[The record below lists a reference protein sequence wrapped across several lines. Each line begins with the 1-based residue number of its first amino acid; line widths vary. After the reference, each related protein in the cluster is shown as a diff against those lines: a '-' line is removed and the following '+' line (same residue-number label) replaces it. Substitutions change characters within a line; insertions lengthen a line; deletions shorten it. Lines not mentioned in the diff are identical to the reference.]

1 MISLFAASLLLLLL
15 LANAAD
21 PDPLQ
26 DHCVADLDSEIQVNG
41 FPCKPSENTTASDF
55 KFSRLANRGNTNNE
69 LGLWI
74 TRASVEEF
82 PGVNTMGL
90 SSARAD
96 YAAKYGM
103 NPPHV
108 HPRASETFY
117 LFEGDLMYVG
127 FVDTDYKLYATY
139 LTCGDLFV
147 FPRGLVHF
155 QLNVG
160 RNPASAFVSF
170 NSQRPGLLHVNRG
183 LFATDPP
190 VLDEVLTRSFAISE
204 EMLKIMR
211 GEIEE
216 QFEGTNID

>member
-96 YAAKYGM
+96 YAAKHGM

-147 FPRGLVHF
+147 FPGGLCISSSMWAASLRLV
-155 QLNVG
+155 QQ
-160 RNPASAFVSF
+160 PASGALACQS
-170 NSQRPGLLHVNRG
+170 RPLRNRSPSLGRGAHEELLNLGGDAKDYERRDRRTV
-183 LFATDPP
+183 
-190 VLDEVLTRSFAISE
+190 
-204 EMLKIMR
+204 
-211 GEIEE
+211 
-216 QFEGTNID
+216 